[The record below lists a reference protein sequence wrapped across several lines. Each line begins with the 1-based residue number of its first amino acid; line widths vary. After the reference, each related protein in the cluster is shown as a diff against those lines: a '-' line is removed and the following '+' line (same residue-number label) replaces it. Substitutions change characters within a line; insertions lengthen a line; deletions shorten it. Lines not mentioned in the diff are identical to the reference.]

1 MAPAAALSTAVGV
14 VLIAEDFD
22 DTREMYRY
30 FLAMRGW
37 RVVEAANGL
46 EVLPLVEAHGPD
58 VIVMDLSMPG
68 IDGWELTQRLKA
80 DNATAHVPVV
90 VLTGHVLPAERA
102 RAEAMGCDSFLSKPC
117 LPAALER
124 ELERFVTRKGEQP
137 G

>member
-1 MAPAAALSTAVGV
+1 MPPAAALSAVGV

-22 DTREMYRY
+22 DTREMYSY
-30 FLAMRGW
+30 FLSMRGW
-37 RVVEAANGL
+37 RVVEAANGRD
-46 EVLPLVEAHGPD
+46 VLPLVEAHSPD

-80 DNATAHVPVV
+80 DEASAHVPII

-117 LPAALER
+117 LPVTLER
-124 ELERFVTRKGEQP
+124 ELERFVTRKRDA
-137 G
+137 